1 MFSHKGLDLESET
14 LEYAWLVE
22 AVIGDITGKL
32 TSPQV
37 SGEKA
42 GQVKGHAE
50 PVREKTSNLYSD
62 QVRHKLG
69 CAVTSWKF
77 WI

>member
-22 AVIGDITGKL
+22 AIVGDITGKL

-37 SGEKA
+37 ICE
-42 GQVKGHAE
+42 
-50 PVREKTSNLYSD
+50 
-62 QVRHKLG
+62 KLG
-69 CAVTSWKF
+69 YLKVIS
-77 WI
+77 

>member
-37 SGEKA
+37 G
-42 GQVKGHAE
+42 GV
-50 PVREKTSNLYSD
+50 
-62 QVRHKLG
+62 KLG
-69 CAVTSWKF
+69 QGHCKNAR
-77 WI
+77 